1 MQQFVSYLRVSTD
14 RQGASGLGLEA
25 QRKAVADHAAG
36 RGELMAEF
44 LEVETG
50 TKSDRPQLQRA
61 LAEAKRKGAVLVV
74 AKLDRLARDAHFLLG
89 LMKAGVD
96 FVAADNPAAN
106 RLTVGILALVAEEEA
121 RAISA
126 RTKAAL
132 QAAKARGV
140 ALGSH
145 NPAIREA
152 LESGQ
157 AQSIATRKAAADA
170 HAAGLAGRFDAMQR
184 EGLSLRLMAERL
196 NSERVA
202 TARGG
207 QWHAAT
213 VRNAIQRH
221 MGGRNLAR

>member
-1 MQQFVSYLRVSTD
+1 MQKFVSYLRVSTD

-25 QRKAVADHAAG
+25 QRAAVMQHIG
-36 RGELMAEF
+36 SGELVAEF
-44 LEVETG
+44 LEVESG
-50 TKSDRPQLQRA
+50 RKDDRPQLQRA

-96 FVAADNPAAN
+96 FVAADNPQAN

-140 ALGSH
+140 ALGSR

-152 LESGQ
+152 LEGGQ

-170 HAAGLAGRFDAMQR
+170 HATALAGRLDAMQR
-184 EGLSLRLMAERL
+184 EGLSLRQMAERL
-196 NSERVA
+196 NSEGVA

-213 VRNAIQRH
+213 VRNAIQRI
-221 MGGRNLAR
+221 GDSA

>member
-1 MQQFVSYLRVSTD
+1 MQKFVSYLRVSTD

-25 QRKAVADHAAG
+25 QRAAVMQHIG
-36 RGELMAEF
+36 SGEMVAEF
-44 LEVETG
+44 LEVESG
-50 TKSDRPQLQRA
+50 RKDDRPQLQRA

-96 FVAADNPAAN
+96 FVAADNAQAN

-140 ALGSH
+140 ALGSR

-152 LESGQ
+152 LEGGQ
-157 AQSIATRKAAADA
+157 GQSIATRKAAADT
-170 HAAGLAGRFDAMQR
+170 HAAALAGRLDAMQR
-184 EGLSLRLMAERL
+184 EGLSLRQMAERL
-196 NSERVA
+196 NSDGVA

-213 VRNAIQRH
+213 VRNAKRRV
-221 MGGRNLAR
+221 GDGA

>member
-1 MQQFVSYLRVSTD
+1 MQKFVSYLRVSTD

-25 QRKAVADHAAG
+25 QRAAVMQHIG
-36 RGELMAEF
+36 SGELVAEF
-44 LEVETG
+44 LEVESG
-50 TKSDRPQLQRA
+50 RKDDRPQLQRA

-96 FVAADNPAAN
+96 FVAADNPQAN

-126 RTKAAL
+126 RTKSAL

-140 ALGSH
+140 ALGSR

-152 LESGQ
+152 LEGGQ

-170 HAAGLAGRFDAMQR
+170 HATALAGRLDVMQR
-184 EGLSLRLMAERL
+184 EGLSLRQMAERL
-196 NSERVA
+196 NSEGVA
-202 TARGG
+202 TARKG

-213 VRNAIQRH
+213 VRNAIERISDSTK
-221 MGGRNLAR
+221 LAT

>member
-1 MQQFVSYLRVSTD
+1 MQKFVSYLRVSTD

-25 QRKAVADHAAG
+25 QRAAVLQHLAG
-36 RGELMAEF
+36 RGELVAEF
-44 LEVETG
+44 LEVESG
-50 TKSDRPQLQRA
+50 KNNDRPQIRRA
-61 LAEAKRKGAVLVV
+61 LAEAKRKGAVLVI
-74 AKLDRLARDAHFLLG
+74 AKLDRLARNVAFISGLLE
-89 LMKAGVD
+89 AGGEIE
-96 FVAADNPAAN
+96 AADMPHASRFEWHIRAA
-106 RLTVGILALVAEEEA
+106 IAEEEG

-140 ALGSH
+140 ALGSR

-152 LESGQ
+152 LEGGQ

-170 HAAGLAGRFDAMQR
+170 HATALAGRFDAMQR
-184 EGLSLRLMAERL
+184 EGLSLRQMAERL
-196 NSERVA
+196 NSEGVA

-213 VRNAIQRH
+213 VRNARQRV
-221 MGGRNLAR
+221 GDGA

>member
-1 MQQFVSYLRVSTD
+1 MQKFVSYLRVSTD

-25 QRKAVADHAAG
+25 QRAAVMQHIG
-36 RGELMAEF
+36 SGELVAEF
-44 LEVETG
+44 LEVESG
-50 TKSDRPQLQRA
+50 RKDDRPQLQRA

-96 FVAADNPAAN
+96 FVAADNPQAN

-140 ALGSH
+140 ALGSR

-152 LESGQ
+152 LEGGQ

-170 HAAGLAGRFDAMQR
+170 HAINLAGRFDAMQR
-184 EGLSLRLMAERL
+184 EGLSLRQMAERL
-196 NSERVA
+196 NSEGVA
-202 TARGG
+202 TARGKK
-207 QWHAAT
+207 WYAAT
-213 VRNAIQRH
+213 VRNAMQRI
-221 MGGRNLAR
+221 GGSA

>member
-25 QRKAVADHAAG
+25 QREAVKQHLAG

-44 LEVETG
+44 LEVESG
-50 TKSDRPQLQRA
+50 KNNDRPQIRRA
-61 LAEAKRKGAVLVV
+61 LADAKRKGAVLVI
-74 AKLDRLARDAHFLLG
+74 AKLDRLARNVAFVSGLLET
-89 LMKAGVD
+89 GVEIE
-96 FVAADNPAAN
+96 AADMPHASRFEWHIRAA
-106 RLTVGILALVAEEEA
+106 IAEEEG

-140 ALGSH
+140 ALGSR

-157 AQSIATRKAAADA
+157 AQSIATRKAAADN
-170 HAAGLAGRFDAMQR
+170 HAAALAGRFEVMQR
-184 EGLSLRLMAERL
+184 EGLSLRQMAERL
-196 NSERVA
+196 NSEGVA
-202 TARGG
+202 TVRGG
-207 QWHAAT
+207 QWYAAT
-213 VRNAIQRH
+213 VRNVL
-221 MGGRNLAR
+221 GRLSSR

>member
-1 MQQFVSYLRVSTD
+1 MQKFVSYLRVSTD

-25 QRKAVADHAAG
+25 QRAAVMQHIG
-36 RGELMAEF
+36 SGEMVAEF
-44 LEVETG
+44 LEVESG
-50 TKSDRPQLQRA
+50 RKDDRPQLQRA

-96 FVAADNPAAN
+96 FVAADNAQAN

-140 ALGSH
+140 ALGSR

-152 LESGQ
+152 LEGGQ
-157 AQSIATRKAAADA
+157 AQSIATRQAAADA
-170 HAAGLAGRFDAMQR
+170 HAAALAGRLDAMQR
-184 EGLSLRLMAERL
+184 EGLSLRQMAERL
-196 NSERVA
+196 NSEGVA

-213 VRNAIQRH
+213 VRNARRRI
-221 MGGRNLAR
+221 AI